1 MQITQT
7 HGTQI
12 ENIVGVT
19 IEDDNDSHERAVEQG
34 LISTGKTQTTK
45 DVLQSRIS
53 ISFAS
58 LVQVDFYNET

>member
-12 ENIVGVT
+12 ENFVVVM
-19 IEDDNDSHERAVEQG
+19 IEDDQDSHEQAVEQG
-34 LISTGKTQTTK
+34 LIPTGKTQTPK

-58 LVQVDFYNET
+58 AVQVNI